1 MEYTFGMASQFDD
14 TDFVD
19 RDFQQSK
26 EAPAG
31 SRDEPAKQS
40 PQPSNP
46 LPTRKDLEAKVGDTQ
61 MRLAE
66 LKRQQEELERQRV
79 ALEEVRRRR
88 KEFHDGKTEMQKHLT
103 RGTSLLEEAASSAQ
117 RDAAQMNK
125 TLINFRQALE
135 KVSSFSEESWTAEN
149 MEVELTRA
157 LAAIEN
163 ARMEWNAA
171 RLKWSFLNGKKSP
184 AQPKAT
190 AAGNSESTL
199 ASLANLPFSQ
209 LCRLG
214 FALTWPLTAV
224 VGLTVLLALWLL
236 KS

>member
-1 MEYTFGMASQFDD
+1 MASQFDD

-26 EAPAG
+26 EAPASSPG
-31 SRDEPAKQS
+31 KPAGQS
-40 PQPSNP
+40 SQRSNP
-46 LPTRKDLEAKVGDTQ
+46 LPTREDLEAKVGDTQ

-79 ALEEVRRRR
+79 ALEEARRRR
-88 KEFHDGKTEMQKHLT
+88 KEFHDGKTELQKHLT

-125 TLINFRQALE
+125 TLENFRQALE
-135 KVSSFSEESWTAEN
+135 KVRSFSEESWTAEN

-171 RLKWSFLNGKKSP
+171 RLKWSFLNGKNSP
-184 AQPKAT
+184 ASPKAKAA
-190 AAGNSESTL
+190 AAGSPDSAL
-199 ASLANLPFSQ
+199 ASLANLPFGQ

-224 VGLTVLLALWLL
+224 VGLTVLLALLL
-236 KS
+236 L

>member
-1 MEYTFGMASQFDD
+1 MASQFDD

-31 SRDEPAKQS
+31 SRGEPAKQS
-40 PQPSNP
+40 PQQSNP
-46 LPTRKDLEAKVGDTQ
+46 PPAREDLEAKVGDTQ

-66 LKRQQEELERQRV
+66 LRRQQEELERQRV

-103 RGTSLLEEAASSAQ
+103 RGTSLLEEAASVAQ

-125 TLINFRQALE
+125 TLIDFRQALE
-135 KVSSFSEESWTAEN
+135 KVQSFSEESWTAEN

-171 RLKWSFLNGKKSP
+171 RLKWSFLNGKKSS
-184 AQPKAT
+184 AQPKTAT
-190 AAGNSESTL
+190 TAGSPESIL
-199 ASLANLPFSQ
+199 ASLANLPFVQ

-224 VGLTVLLALWLL
+224 VGLTVLLALLLL

>member
-1 MEYTFGMASQFDD
+1 MASQFDD

-19 RDFQQSK
+19 PDFQQSK

-31 SRDEPAKQS
+31 SRGEPVGQS
-40 PQPSNP
+40 PQRSNP
-46 LPTRKDLEAKVGDTQ
+46 MPTREDLEAKVGDTQ

-66 LKRQQEELERQRV
+66 LRRQQEELERQRV

-125 TLINFRQALE
+125 TLVNFRQALE

-149 MEVELTRA
+149 MEAELTRA

-184 AQPKAT
+184 AQPKSP
-190 AAGNSESTL
+190 AAGSPESTL
-199 ASLANLPFSQ
+199 ASLANLPFGQ

-224 VGLTVLLALWLL
+224 VGLTVLLALWIL
-236 KS
+236 